1 MVAESKMLKHINYL
15 LIGVYFMLSGSILF
29 AENSGYVERSKLM
42 QNIRLEFSV
51 LARMS
56 REKIEFDESLATSAR
71 LNLLRFAASTPAIFE
86 DDDLPINSEALPAI
100 WENWDDF
107 VSKSEDLEFALEGV
121 DTSTLIDLRASLG
134 NVGAACG
141 SCHQKYRMN

>member
-1 MVAESKMLKHINYL
+1 MLKRINSL
-15 LIGVYFMLSGSILF
+15 LIGVSFMLSGSILF

-71 LNLLRFAASTPAIFE
+71 LNLLKFAVSTPDIFE

-121 DTSTLIDLRASLG
+121 DTSTLIDLRGSLG

>member
-1 MVAESKMLKHINYL
+1 MLKHINYL
-15 LIGVYFMLSGSILF
+15 LIGVSFMLSGSILF

-71 LNLLRFAASTPAIFE
+71 LNLLKFAASTPAILE

>member
-1 MVAESKMLKHINYL
+1 
-15 LIGVYFMLSGSILF
+15 
-29 AENSGYVERSKLM
+29 M
-42 QNIRLEFSV
+42 QNIRTEFSV

-56 REKIEFDESLATSAR
+56 REKIEFDKSLAESAR
-71 LNLLRFAASTPAIFE
+71 LNLLKLAASTPVIFE

-100 WENWDDF
+100 WQNWDDF
-107 VSKSEDLEFALEGV
+107 VSKSEDLEFVLEGV
-121 DTSTLIDLRASLG
+121 DTSTLIDLRSSLG

>member
-1 MVAESKMLKHINYL
+1 MFIS
-15 LIGVYFMLSGSILF
+15 SILF
-29 AENSGYVERSKLM
+29 AADSGYVERSKLM

-56 REKIEFDESLATSAR
+56 REKIEFDESLAESAR
-71 LNLLRFAASTPAIFE
+71 INLLKLAASTPAIFE

-107 VSKSEDLEFALEGV
+107 ISKSEDLEFVLEGV
-121 DTSTLIDLRASLG
+121 DTSTLIGLRGSLG
-134 NVGAACG
+134 NVDAACG

>member
-1 MVAESKMLKHINYL
+1 MLKHINYL
-15 LIGVYFMLSGSILF
+15 LIGVFFMLSGSILF

-71 LNLLRFAASTPAIFE
+71 LNLLKFAVSTPDIFE
-86 DDDLPINSEALPAI
+86 NDDLPINSEASPTI

>member
-1 MVAESKMLKHINYL
+1 MLKRINYL
-15 LIGVYFMLSGSILF
+15 LIGVSFMLSGSILF

-51 LARMS
+51 LGRMS

-86 DDDLPINSEALPAI
+86 DDDLSINSEALPAI

>member
-1 MVAESKMLKHINYL
+1 MLKRINYL
-15 LIGVYFMLSGSILF
+15 LIGVSFMLSGSILF

-71 LNLLRFAASTPAIFE
+71 LNLLMFAASTPAIFE

-121 DTSTLIDLRASLG
+121 DTSTLVDLRASLG

>member
-1 MVAESKMLKHINYL
+1 MLKRINYL
-15 LIGVYFMLSGSILF
+15 LMGVTFMLSGSLLL

-71 LNLLRFAASTPAIFE
+71 LNLLKFAASTPAVFE

-107 VSKSEDLEFALEGV
+107 LSKSEDLEFALEGV
-121 DTSTLIDLRASLG
+121 DTSTLIDLRGSLG

>member
-1 MVAESKMLKHINYL
+1 MLKHINYL
-15 LIGVYFMLSGSILF
+15 LIGVFFMLSGSILF

>member
-1 MVAESKMLKHINYL
+1 MLKHSNYL
-15 LIGVYFMLSGSILF
+15 LIGVFFMLSGSILF

-56 REKIEFDESLATSAR
+56 REKIEFDESLATSSR

-121 DTSTLIDLRASLG
+121 DTSTLIDLRGSLG

>member
-1 MVAESKMLKHINYL
+1 MLKRINYL
-15 LIGVYFMLSGSILF
+15 LISVSFMLSGSILF

-56 REKIEFDESLATSAR
+56 REKIEFDESLATSSR

>member
-1 MVAESKMLKHINYL
+1 MLKRINYL
-15 LIGVYFMLSGSILF
+15 LIGVSFMLSGSILF

-86 DDDLPINSEALPAI
+86 DDDLPINSEALPGI

>member
-1 MVAESKMLKHINYL
+1 MLKHINYL
-15 LIGVYFMLSGSILF
+15 LIGVSFMLSGSILF

-56 REKIEFDESLATSAR
+56 REKIEFDESLATSSR

-86 DDDLPINSEALPAI
+86 DDDLSINSEALPAI

-121 DTSTLIDLRASLG
+121 DTSTIIDLRASLR

>member
-1 MVAESKMLKHINYL
+1 MLKGIIYL
-15 LIGVYFMLSGSILF
+15 LMSAFFMFISSMLL
-29 AENSGYVERSKLM
+29 AADSGYVERSKLM
-42 QNIRLEFSV
+42 QNIRLEFSI

-56 REKIEFDESLATSAR
+56 REKIEFDENLAESAR
-71 LNLLRFAASTPAIFE
+71 LNLLKFAASTPAIFE

-100 WENWDDF
+100 WKNWDDF
-107 VSKSEDLEFALEGV
+107 VSKSEDLEFVLEGV
-121 DTSTLIDLRASLG
+121 DTSTLIDLRGSLG

>member
-1 MVAESKMLKHINYL
+1 MLKRINYL
-15 LIGVYFMLSGSILF
+15 LIGVSFMLSGSILF

>member
-1 MVAESKMLKHINYL
+1 MLKRINYL
-15 LIGVYFMLSGSILF
+15 LIGVSFMLSGSILF

-121 DTSTLIDLRASLG
+121 DTSTLVDLRASLG

>member
-1 MVAESKMLKHINYL
+1 MLKRINYL
-15 LIGVYFMLSGSILF
+15 LIGVSFMLSGSISF

-86 DDDLPINSEALPAI
+86 DDDLSINSEALPAI
-100 WENWDDF
+100 WDNWDDF

-121 DTSTLIDLRASLG
+121 DTSTLIDLRTSLG

>member
-1 MVAESKMLKHINYL
+1 MLKHINYL
-15 LIGVYFMLSGSILF
+15 LIGVYFMLSGSILS

-100 WENWDDF
+100 WKNWDDF

-121 DTSTLIDLRASLG
+121 DTSTLIDLRASL
-134 NVGAACG
+134 
-141 SCHQKYRMN
+141 

>member
-1 MVAESKMLKHINYL
+1 
-15 LIGVYFMLSGSILF
+15 
-29 AENSGYVERSKLM
+29 M

-51 LARMS
+51 LGRMS

-86 DDDLPINSEALPAI
+86 NDDLPINSEALPEI

-121 DTSTLIDLRASLG
+121 DTSTLIDLRDSLG

>member
-1 MVAESKMLKHINYL
+1 MLKRINYL
-15 LIGVYFMLSGSILF
+15 LIGVSFMLSGSISF

-121 DTSTLIDLRASLG
+121 DTSTLIDLRASL
-134 NVGAACG
+134 
-141 SCHQKYRMN
+141 

>member
-1 MVAESKMLKHINYL
+1 
-15 LIGVYFMLSGSILF
+15 MLSGSILF

-56 REKIEFDESLATSAR
+56 REKIEFDESLATSSR

-121 DTSTLIDLRASLG
+121 DTSTLIDLRGSLG

>member
-1 MVAESKMLKHINYL
+1 MLKRINCL
-15 LIGVYFMLSGSILF
+15 LISVSFMLSGSILF

-71 LNLLRFAASTPAIFE
+71 LNLLKFAASTPAIFE

-121 DTSTLIDLRASLG
+121 DTSTLIDLRTSLG

>member
-1 MVAESKMLKHINYL
+1 MLKRINHL
-15 LIGVYFMLSGSILF
+15 LIAIPFMLSGSILF
-29 AENSGYVERSKLM
+29 AADSGYVERSKLM

-56 REKIEFDESLATSAR
+56 REKIEFDESLAESAR
-71 LNLLRFAASTPAIFE
+71 LNLLKLAASTPTIFE

-107 VSKSEDLEFALEGV
+107 VSKSEDLEFVLEGV
-121 DTSTLIDLRASLG
+121 DTSTLIDLRGSLG

>member
-1 MVAESKMLKHINYL
+1 MLKRINYL
-15 LIGVYFMLSGSILF
+15 LMGVTFMLSGSLLS

-56 REKIEFDESLATSAR
+56 RAKIEFDESLATSAR

-121 DTSTLIDLRASLG
+121 DTSTLIDLRGSLG

>member
-1 MVAESKMLKHINYL
+1 MLKHSNYL
-15 LIGVYFMLSGSILF
+15 LIGVFFMLSGSILF

-86 DDDLPINSEALPAI
+86 DDDLSINSEALPAI

-121 DTSTLIDLRASLG
+121 DTSLSLI
-134 NVGAACG
+134 
-141 SCHQKYRMN
+141 HI

>member
-1 MVAESKMLKHINYL
+1 MLKHINCL
-15 LIGVYFMLSGSILF
+15 LIGVSFMLSGSILF

-56 REKIEFDESLATSAR
+56 REKIEFDESLATSSR
-71 LNLLRFAASTPAIFE
+71 LNLLSFAASTPAIFE

-121 DTSTLIDLRASLG
+121 DTSTLIDLRGSLG

>member
-1 MVAESKMLKHINYL
+1 MLKRINCL
-15 LIGVYFMLSGSILF
+15 LIGVSFMLSGSILF

-86 DDDLPINSEALPAI
+86 DDDLSINSEALPAI

-121 DTSTLIDLRASLG
+121 DTSTLIDLKTSLG

>member
-1 MVAESKMLKHINYL
+1 MENLILKIVVYL
-15 LIGVYFMLSGSILF
+15 LPSAFFMFISSILF
-29 AENSGYVERSKLM
+29 AADSGYVERSKLM

-56 REKIEFDESLATSAR
+56 REKIEFDESLAESAR
-71 LNLLRFAASTPAIFE
+71 INLLKLAASTPAIFE

-107 VSKSEDLEFALEGV
+107 VSKSEDLEFVLEGV
-121 DTSTLIDLRASLG
+121 DTSTLTDLRGSLG

>member
-1 MVAESKMLKHINYL
+1 MLCS
-15 LIGVYFMLSGSILF
+15 LIEFNPNKQL
-29 AENSGYVERSKLM
+29 K
-42 QNIRLEFSV
+42 FSV

-56 REKIEFDESLATSAR
+56 REKIEFDESLAESAR
-71 LNLLRFAASTPAIFE
+71 LNLLKLAAFTPVIFE

-107 VSKSEDLEFALEGV
+107 ISKSEDLEFVLEGV
-121 DTSTLIDLRASLG
+121 DTSTLRDLSSSLG

>member
-1 MVAESKMLKHINYL
+1 MLKGIIYL
-15 LIGVYFMLSGSILF
+15 LISLFVMSSGSILF
-29 AENSGYVERSKLM
+29 AADSGYVARSKLM
-42 QNIRLEFSV
+42 QNIRTEFSV

-56 REKIEFDESLATSAR
+56 REKIEFDKSLAESAR
-71 LNLLRFAASTPAIFE
+71 LNLLKLAASTPVIFE

-100 WENWDDF
+100 WQNWDDF
-107 VSKSEDLEFALEGV
+107 VSKSEDLEFVLEGV
-121 DTSTLIDLRASLG
+121 DTSTLIDLRSSLG

>member
-1 MVAESKMLKHINYL
+1 MSKGIICL
-15 LIGVYFMLSGSILF
+15 LISLFFMSNSSILF
-29 AENSGYVERSKLM
+29 AADSGYVARSKLM
-42 QNIRLEFSV
+42 QNIRSEFSV

-56 REKIEFDESLATSAR
+56 REKIEFDKSLAESAR
-71 LNLLRFAASTPAIFE
+71 LNLLKLVALTAIIFE

-100 WENWDDF
+100 WQNWDDF
-107 VSKSEDLEFALEGV
+107 VSKSEDLEFVLEGV
-121 DTSTLIDLRASLG
+121 DTSTLIDLRGSLG

>member
-1 MVAESKMLKHINYL
+1 MLKRINYL
-15 LIGVYFMLSGSILF
+15 LIGVTFMLSGSILF

-107 VSKSEDLEFALEGV
+107 VSKSEDLEFVLEGV
-121 DTSTLIDLRASLG
+121 DTSTLIDLRGSLG

>member
-1 MVAESKMLKHINYL
+1 MESEMLK
-15 LIGVYFMLSGSILF
+15 GVISLSISIFFMSISSTSF
-29 AENSGYVERSKLM
+29 AGDTGYIARSKLM

-56 REKIEFDESLATSAR
+56 RERIEFDESLAESTR
-71 LNLLRFAASTPAIFE
+71 LNLLKLAASTPVIFK

-107 VSKSEDLEFALEGV
+107 VSKSADLEFALEGV
-121 DTSTLIDLRASLG
+121 DTSTLADLIGSLG
-134 NVGAACG
+134 NVGATCG
-141 SCHQKYRMN
+141 SCHQKYRMK